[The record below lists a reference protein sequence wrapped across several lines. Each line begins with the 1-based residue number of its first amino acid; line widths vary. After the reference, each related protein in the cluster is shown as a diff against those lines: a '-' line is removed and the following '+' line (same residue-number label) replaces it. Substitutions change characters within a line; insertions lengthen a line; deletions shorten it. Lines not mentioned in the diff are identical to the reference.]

1 MRLFQIIQTAAA
13 VLFGSTLAR
22 SSHNLHTD
30 TGDEL
35 LAETARLVNNVNVME
50 HEMINGVSAA
60 KISDQLRMNA
70 LATKHIL
77 KRVIGVLNY
86 YFINKL
92 VN

>member
-1 MRLFQIIQTAAA
+1 MRLYQIIQTSAA
-13 VLFGSTLAR
+13 LFGSVTLVHGG
-22 SSHNLHTD
+22 SGHNLHTD

-60 KISDQLRMNA
+60 KISEQLRMNA

-77 KRVIGVLNY
+77 KRVNTLNY
-86 YFINKL
+86 NYY
-92 VN
+92 